1 MTTWM
6 PRFEGRSCLVTGAG
20 SGMGRAIALRLAAE
34 GGAVTATDISA
45 GGLEETA
52 KLAAEAG
59 VRGVLSTAVLDVSDE
74 QAVQT
79 VVGQAVARQG
89 GLHALVNAAG
99 ILRAVHSETCPTE
112 LWDLVLRVNLT
123 GTFLVIRAALP
134 ALLEVEGAILNFS
147 STAASFGHP
156 YMAAYAASK
165 GGVSALTQTLAA
177 EYAKR
182 GLRVVAV
189 APGGIST
196 PMTDTLALPEDADMK
211 AIMRLMP
218 LSGKFGAPE
227 DLAGLAATLLSDEG
241 RHITGV
247 TIRVDAGTHC

>member
-6 PRFEGRSCLVTGAG
+6 PRFQDRSCLVTGAG
-20 SGMGRAIALRLAAE
+20 SGMGQAVALRLAAE

-45 GGLEETA
+45 AGLEETA

-59 VRGVLSTAVLDVSDE
+59 VEGVLSTAVLDVSDE
-74 QAVQT
+74 AAVEA
-79 VVGQAVARQG
+79 VVGQAVAHHG
-89 GLHALVNAAG
+89 GLHVLVNAAG
-99 ILRAVHSETCPTE
+99 ILRAAHSEALPTE
-112 LWDLVLRVNLT
+112 VWDLVLRVNLT
-123 GTFLVIRAALP
+123 GTFLVTRAALP
-134 ALLEVEGAILNFS
+134 ALLEAQGAILNFS

-165 GGVSALTQTLAA
+165 GGVSALTHTLAA

-182 GLRVVAV
+182 GLRVLAV

-196 PMTDTLALPEDADMK
+196 PMTDSLALPEDADMK

-227 DLAGLAATLLSDEG
+227 DLAGLVATLLSDEG
-241 RHITGV
+241 KHITGV
-247 TIRVDAGTHC
+247 VIRVDAGTHC

>member
-1 MTTWM
+1 MSNL
-6 PRFEGRSCLVTGAG
+6 PNRFDGRSCLVTGAG

-34 GGAVTATDISA
+34 GGMVTATDVSA
-45 GGLEETA
+45 AGLEETA
-52 KLAAEAG
+52 NLAAEAG
-59 VRGVLSTAVLDVSDE
+59 VTGTLSTDVLDVSDE
-74 QAVQT
+74 V
-79 VVGQAVARQG
+79 AVAEVVSRTIRRQG
-89 GLHALVNAAG
+89 GLHGLVNAAG
-99 ILRAVHSETCPTE
+99 ILRAVHSDACPTD

-134 ALLEVEGAILNFS
+134 ALLEARGAILNFS

-165 GGVSALTQTLAA
+165 GGVSALTQTLAS
-177 EYAKR
+177 EYAKA
-182 GLRVVAV
+182 GLRVMAV

-196 PMTDTLALPEDADMK
+196 PMTDTLDLPEDADMK

-218 LSGKFGAPE
+218 LTGRFGAPE
-227 DLAGLAATLLSDEG
+227 DVAGLAATLLSDEG

-247 TIRVDAGTHC
+247 VIRVDAGTHC

>member
-1 MTTWM
+1 VNNL
-6 PRFEGRSCLVTGAG
+6 PNRFEGRSCLVTGAG

-34 GGAVTATDISA
+34 GGAVTATDVSSA
-45 GGLEETA
+45 GLEETA

-59 VRGVLSTAVLDVSDE
+59 VKGTLSTAVLDVSDE
-74 QAVQT
+74 AAVGEVVART
-79 VVGQAVARQG
+79 VERQG
-89 GLHALVNAAG
+89 GLHGLVNAAG
-99 ILRAVHSETCPTE
+99 ILCAVHSDVCPTD
-112 LWDLVLRVNLT
+112 LWDLVLKVNLT

-134 ALLEVEGAILNFS
+134 ALLETKGAILNFS

-165 GGVSALTQTLAA
+165 GGVSALTQTLAS
-177 EYAKR
+177 EYAKA
-182 GLRVVAV
+182 GLRVMAV

-196 PMTDTLALPEDADMK
+196 PMTDTLDLPEDADMK

-218 LSGKFGAPE
+218 LTGRFGAPE
-227 DLAGLAATLLSDEG
+227 DVAGLAATLLSDEG

-247 TIRVDAGTHC
+247 VIRVDAGTHC

>member
-1 MTTWM
+1 MTRVAD
-6 PRFEGRSCLVTGAG
+6 RFTDKSCLVTGAG

-34 GGAVTATDISA
+34 GGRVTASDVSA
-45 GGLEETA
+45 PGLEEVADRAREEGWADRFHT
-52 KLAAEAG
+52 
-59 VRGVLSTAVLDVSDE
+59 SVLDVADE
-74 QAVQT
+74 AAVDS
-79 VVGQAVARQG
+79 VVAEVTSRQG
-89 GLHALVNAAG
+89 GLDALVNAAG
-99 ILRAVHSETCPTE
+99 ILRAAHTAECTTDI
-112 LWDLVLRVNLT
+112 WDRVLRVNLT

-134 ALLEVEGAILNFS
+134 ALLEAKGAILNFS

-177 EYAKR
+177 EYAKA

-196 PMTDTLALPEDADMK
+196 PMVDALELPADADMK
-211 AIMRLMP
+211 NIMRLMP
-218 LSGKFGAPE
+218 LNGHFGRPE
-227 DLAGLAATLLSDEG
+227 DLAGLAATLLSEEG

>member
-1 MTTWM
+1 MSNLSN
-6 PRFEGRSCLVTGAG
+6 RFENRSCLVTGAG
-20 SGMGRAIALRLAAE
+20 SGMGRAIALRLAVE
-34 GGAVTATDISA
+34 GGVVTATDVSA

-59 VRGVLSTAVLDVSDE
+59 MTGSLVTDLLDVSDE
-74 QAVQT
+74 DAVRT
-79 VVGQAVARQG
+79 VVSRTIERQG

-99 ILRAVHSETCPTE
+99 ILRAVHSESCSTD
-112 LWDLVLRVNLT
+112 LWDLVIRVNLT
-123 GTFLVIRAALP
+123 GTFLVIRSALP
-134 ALLEVEGAILNFS
+134 ALLESKGAILNFS

-156 YMAAYAASK
+156 YMAAYSASK
-165 GGVSALTQTLAA
+165 GGVSALTQTLAS
-177 EYAKR
+177 EYAKA

-196 PMTDTLALPEDADMK
+196 PMTDTLDLPEDADMK

-218 LSGKFGAPE
+218 LTGRFGVPE
-227 DLAGLAATLLSDEG
+227 DVAGLAATLLSDEG

-247 TIRVDAGTHC
+247 TIRIDAGTHC

>member
-1 MTTWM
+1 MSNL
-6 PRFEGRSCLVTGAG
+6 PDRFENRSCLVTGAG

-34 GGAVTATDISA
+34 GGTVTATDVSA
-45 GGLEETA
+45 AGLEETA

-59 VRGVLSTAVLDVSDE
+59 ISGALATDVLDVSDE
-74 QAVQT
+74 AAVGT
-79 VVGQAVARQG
+79 VVGRVIERQG

-99 ILRAVHSETCPTE
+99 ILRAVHSEACPTD
-112 LWDLVLRVNLT
+112 LWDLVLKVNLT

-134 ALLEVEGAILNFS
+134 ALLESRGAILNFS

-156 YMAAYAASK
+156 YMAAYSASK
-165 GGVSALTQTLAA
+165 GGVSALTQTLAS
-177 EYAKR
+177 EYAKA

-196 PMTDTLALPEDADMK
+196 PMTDALDLPEDADMK

-218 LSGKFGAPE
+218 LTGRFGAPE
-227 DLAGLAATLLSDEG
+227 DVAGLAATLLSDEG

-247 TIRVDAGTHC
+247 VIRVDAGTHC